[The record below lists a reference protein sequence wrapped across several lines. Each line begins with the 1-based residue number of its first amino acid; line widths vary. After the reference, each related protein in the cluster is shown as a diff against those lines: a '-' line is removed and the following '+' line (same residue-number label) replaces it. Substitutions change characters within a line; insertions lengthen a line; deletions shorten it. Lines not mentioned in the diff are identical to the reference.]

1 MAHFIATVTTEET
14 TRLFIDNVFKYHG
27 LPEKLISDRDTRFTS
42 RFWAALCHILGT
54 RQAMSIAFHP
64 QTNGQ
69 TERVN
74 RILKDILRH
83 FVNPTQE
90 D

>member
-1 MAHFIATVTTEET
+1 
-14 TRLFIDNVFKYHG
+14 
-27 LPEKLISDRDTRFTS
+27 
-42 RFWAALCHILGT
+42 
-54 RQAMSIAFHP
+54 MSIAFHP